1 MMDALADV
9 FMKTDGGQ
17 QGSEM
22 ETAQKESDGFEAKEQ
37 IEQWRAETAD
47 TPLQSAQ
54 QVQNRLL
61 DLYGSLRDYPVIGE
75 VEKWL
80 GLTRER
86 SLFEGQEIVELLDEI
101 ETVLALEALGLEEPV
116 QLG

>member
-1 MMDALADV
+1 
-9 FMKTDGGQ
+9 
-17 QGSEM
+17 M
-22 ETAQKESDGFEAKEQ
+22 ETQAKEQ

-47 TPLQSAQ
+47 KPLQSAQ
-54 QVQNRLL
+54 QVQDRLL
-61 DLYGSLRDYPVIGE
+61 DLYATLRAYPVISE

-101 ETVLALEALGLEEPV
+101 ETELAVEALGIAEPEAEPTPS
-116 QLG
+116 